1 MADQGFDARALAS
14 ARETYRKFVAM
25 PAPPNVYKV
34 KDQTGTVS
42 SLFPAKL
49 GSTDPRDEEYAMR
62 AQLVKNDNGVIPGVG
77 LAVAD
82 EGYFN
87 YAQSKREEAMMF
99 EFYTYIMSQA
109 DLSKP
114 ESAAWWFE
122 KFPWMR
128 DLRMAEID
136 RQGEIQKKL
145 AKIQITGPQSE
156 DDFMV
161 LYLKQN
167 NLLGDAD
174 VPLTRLNDMPT
185 AANFKAGMYSIF
197 SRPDNLLL
205 APQNAGA
212 DANYIGANQFGTQS
226 NITNWGNPLAPGR
239 DGPSIPGFGFGR
251 SSVSQM
257 LQNN

>member
-34 KDQTGTVS
+34 KDQTGTTS

-49 GSTDPRDEEYAMR
+49 GSTDPRDDEYAMR
-62 AQLVKNDNGVIPGVG
+62 AQLVKEGGQVPGVG
-77 LAVAD
+77 LAIAD

-87 YAQSKREEAMMF
+87 YAQSKREEAMLF

-174 VPLTRLNDMPT
+174 VPLTRLNEMDT

-197 SRPDNLLL
+197 SRPDNLLI
-205 APQNAGA
+205 APKVFPYTNN
-212 DANYIGANQFGTQS
+212 DGTATS
-226 NITNWGNPLAPGR
+226 TVNWGNPLGPGSNGR
-239 DGPSIPGFGFGR
+239 ESLPGFGFNKT
-251 SSVSQM
+251 SVSQM